1 MALLKQLQNQQIK
14 QRLKLGS
21 AWKNEPYVFVL
32 DDGTSISPNLP
43 YKWFVKFQKD
53 IIYQK

>member
-43 YKWFVKFQKD
+43 YKWFVKF
-53 IIYQK
+53 